1 MSPAKKIIK
10 HQEKG
15 YIPRA
20 LALDIL
26 DQVVRKNV
34 SPDDRLDFYLKKEN
48 YRSAPKEDIALCKSI
63 VMTTLRRWGHIEQIL
78 YNYLKKSVRS
88 HSPRIHLIMMTAICQ
103 LIFMQ
108 SPPYAVVN
116 LAIIL
121 TKNDGVIYKRVSLD
135 DEGNIKLISDNIIYK
150 PYSISLNEIIEIWEA
165 IGFYS
170 HDLPKPNETIH

>member
-10 HQEKG
+10 HQKKG

-26 DQVVRKNV
+26 DEVVRKNV
-34 SPDDRLDFYLKKEN
+34 SPDDRLEFYLKKEN
-48 YRSAPKEDIALCKSI
+48 YRSLPKEDIALCKSI

-78 YNYLKKSVRS
+78 YNYLKKSVQS

-116 LAIIL
+116 LAIIQ
-121 TKNDGVIYKRVSLD
+121 TKNDKKSYKLKNLVNAVLRRVSD
-135 DEGNIKLISDNIIYK
+135 DIEKYNDDIFQE
-150 PYSISLNEIIEIWEA
+150 SILLLYYQQVSQ
-165 IGFYS
+165 
-170 HDLPKPNETIH
+170 

>member
-26 DQVVRKNV
+26 DEVVRKNV
-34 SPDDRLDFYLKKEN
+34 SPDDRLEFYLKKEN
-48 YRSAPKEDIALCKSI
+48 YRSLPKEDIALCKSI
-63 VMTTLRRWGHIEQIL
+63 VMITLRRWGHIEQIL
-78 YNYLKKSVRS
+78 YNYLKKSVRG

-116 LAIIL
+116 LAIIQ
-121 TKNDGVIYKRVSLD
+121 TKNDKKSYKLKNLVNAVLRRVSD
-135 DEGNIKLISDNIIYK
+135 DIEKYNDDQFDNVELI
-150 PYSISLNEIIEIWEA
+150 
-165 IGFYS
+165 
-170 HDLPKPNETIH
+170 PNGC

>member
-1 MSPAKKIIK
+1 MSPVKKIIK

-26 DQVVRKNV
+26 DEVVRKNL
-34 SPDDRLDFYLKKEN
+34 SPDDRLEFYLKKEN
-48 YRSAPKEDIALCKSI
+48 YRSLPKEDIALCKSI
-63 VMTTLRRWGHIEQIL
+63 VMITLRRWGHIEQIL

-116 LAIIL
+116 LAIIQ
-121 TKNDGVIYKRVSLD
+121 TKNDKKSYKLKLVNIDSIIVVILLFLFS
-135 DEGNIKLISDNIIYK
+135 KL
-150 PYSISLNEIIEIWEA
+150 SISCCKFNEIFSFSSILSSI
-165 IGFYS
+165 
-170 HDLPKPNETIH
+170 